1 MENALILFPEK
12 WQSPLRNA
20 YFLNNSQLK
29 FDSIDIT
36 TLKFWKQ
43 LNVVLHAKAIRQE
56 RKTDLLNIYVYT
68 YTQQQ
73 QNSQEICII
82 TVLIS
87 VSSTMAEANN
97 W

>member
-29 FDSIDIT
+29 FDSIDIM

-56 RKTDLLNIYVYT
+56 RKTDLLHIYVYT

-73 QNSQEICII
+73 NTQEICII
-82 TVLIS
+82 PLLIF